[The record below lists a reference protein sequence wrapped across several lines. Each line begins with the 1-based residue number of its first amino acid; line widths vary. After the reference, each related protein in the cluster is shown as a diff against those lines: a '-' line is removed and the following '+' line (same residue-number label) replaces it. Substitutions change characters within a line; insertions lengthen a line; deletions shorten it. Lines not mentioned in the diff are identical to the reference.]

1 MGAAGAHR
9 VKLRRLR
16 FHGPTMKKVMRFGLP
31 SGVQHSVISFAN
43 VVVQSNINA
52 FGADAMAGCGAYSR
66 IEGFA
71 FLPVTC
77 FAMGLSTFVGQNLGA
92 KQYDRVKKGSVFGV
106 TCCMLLSEIIGV
118 LIYLLAPAMIRLFN
132 ADPAVEAFGTRQ
144 AHVVALFY
152 CLMAASHSMAGVLR
166 GAGKSTVPMVIMMA
180 IWCVFRV
187 IYITVMVELIP
198 DIRVVFSAY
207 PVTWTLSSIAFLI
220 YYNKA
225 DWIHH
230 FDRLEQQQKT

>member
-1 MGAAGAHR
+1 
-9 VKLRRLR
+9 
-16 FHGPTMKKVMRFGLP
+16 
-31 SGVQHSVISFAN
+31 
-43 VVVQSNINA
+43 
-52 FGADAMAGCGAYSR
+52 
-66 IEGFA
+66 
-71 FLPVTC
+71 
-77 FAMGLSTFVGQNLGA
+77 
-92 KQYDRVKKGSVFGV
+92 
-106 TCCMLLSEIIGV
+106 
-118 LIYLLAPAMIRLFN
+118 
-132 ADPAVEAFGTRQ
+132 
-144 AHVVALFY
+144 
-152 CLMAASHSMAGVLR
+152 MAGVLR